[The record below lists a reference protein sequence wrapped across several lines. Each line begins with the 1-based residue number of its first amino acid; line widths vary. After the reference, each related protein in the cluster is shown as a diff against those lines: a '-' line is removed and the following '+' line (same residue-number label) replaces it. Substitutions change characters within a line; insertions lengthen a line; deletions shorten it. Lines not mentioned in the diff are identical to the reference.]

1 MTTRRRTK
9 KQVLDLSDTLDNDFQ
24 IDSKIPK
31 EDTIH
36 QASDEPQ
43 EYNIPD
49 FNPSNNL
56 AVESDTGIMNKIEL
70 KECITD
76 SQDSDNN
83 VNNQSVEPLD
93 DTQFNNAVESDPEYT
108 YNNTQNYYATNT
120 SYQPQDPVMNK
131 TYDMLN
137 TNDKQETS
145 VSEDSKPELS
155 REELMKKKIELLTK
169 LNRMYTYPESCQLTM
184 ANTLDEMEIE
194 YYRLN
199 EQKQIQ
205 SAIKWQQRILL
216 GVAKGIEWGNHKWD
230 PCGLKLDGWSNV
242 VAADIDQYTE
252 IFEEMRD
259 KYKDSIH
266 VTPEIKLI
274 TLFLSSGLM
283 FHISQ
288 QAAQKYSD
296 EIPELSEV
304 LKENPELQ
312 KQLINAAAEKAKTS
326 IMKNQNL
333 DSILHTAKQPEPAQT
348 TFKPFTE
355 AVQQST
361 VVVNHDEP
369 QPQQESFKV
378 NFDDL
383 SINSLDL

>member
-31 EDTIH
+31 EDITH

-49 FNPSNNL
+49 FNTENNL
-56 AVESDTGIMNKIEL
+56 AVDTDTGIMNKTEL
-70 KECITD
+70 QDCVSD
-76 SQDSDNN
+76 SQDSDN
-83 VNNQSVEPLD
+83 QSTEPD
-93 DTQFNNAVESDPEYT
+93 DTQFNNAIDSDPEYT
-108 YNNTQNYYATNT
+108 YNNTQDYVNT
-120 SYQPQDPVMNK
+120 IQQPQDPVMNK
-131 TYDMLN
+131 TYGMLN
-137 TNDKQETS
+137 TNDKQEPS
-145 VSEDSKPELS
+145 VTEDSKPEMT

-184 ANTLDEMEIE
+184 ANTLEEMEIE
-194 YYRLN
+194 YYRLS

-259 KYKDSIH
+259 KYKDTIH

-312 KQLINAAAEKAKTS
+312 KQLINAAAEKAKSS

-333 DSILHTAKQPEPAQT
+333 DSILHTVKESEPVQQ

-355 AVQQST
+355 VSSPQPT
-361 VVVNHDEP
+361 VVVNHENHEE
-369 QPQQESFKV
+369 PQQESFKV